1 MSMVRFRPRPPGF
14 SPRKSQDSWGFSFSD
29 GIRGGM
35 AYSPLRQGVLGGIG
49 HGVIKSRQFKDLHA
63 SARSVLH
70 WRVTAP
76 NTSFRILK
84 LRFLRALRQH
94 GKAATGAEPFA
105 RRLTV

>member
-1 MSMVRFRPRPPGF
+1 M
-14 SPRKSQDSWGFSFSD
+14 
-29 GIRGGM
+29 
-35 AYSPLRQGVLGGIG
+35 LGGIR
-49 HGVIKSRQFKDLHA
+49 HRVIKSRQFKDLHA
-63 SARSVLH
+63 SAWPTSG

-84 LRFLRALRQH
+84 LGLLRTLPQR